1 MVPHCVLF
9 VSSSPQGSA
18 SHSVP
23 IAQAFVESLG
33 PEVRVDWLDVF
44 DLRPFS
50 ARHAEAKMAAVARQP
65 IPVRAA
71 PEWAQVQELGERV
84 RGADTLV
91 FAVPMW
97 NGGIPWALKLFIDTV
112 TQPGIAFRFDPA
124 TGYHGLLG
132 GRRAV
137 VVYASR
143 VFAPGVP
150 PAFGSDHQST
160 YLRWWLEFCGITEV
174 HELRLQPTYPTVDL
188 DARRREVLDRAREL
202 GRRLR

>member
-1 MVPHCVLF
+1 MVPHSVLF

-23 IAQAFVESLG
+23 IARAFVESLG
-33 PEVRVDWLDVF
+33 PEVHVDWLDVF
-44 DLRPFS
+44 DLKPFS
-50 ARHAEAKMAAVARQP
+50 ARHAEAKMAIIARQP
-65 IPVRAA
+65 IPARAA

-97 NGGIPWALKLFIDTV
+97 NGGIPWALKLFVDTV

-143 VFAPGVP
+143 VFAPGVA

-174 HELRLQPTYPTVDL
+174 HELRLQPTYPTADF
-188 DARRREVLDRAREL
+188 DARRRDVLDRAREL